1 VTYDQFDVVVVPFPF
16 AEASTLKRRP
26 ALILSS
32 QKNFNTSIKRSV
44 MTMITTASHAP
55 WVLDVLI
62 TDLKL
67 AGLKTTSVIRM
78 KLFTLDDAL
87 VVKRIGALSQNDK
100 VAVRQALQKLFDWED

>member
-1 VTYDQFDVVVVPFPF
+1 MIKFDVVVVPFPF
-16 AEASTLKRRP
+16 TEASTSKRRP

-32 QKNFNTSIKRSV
+32 EKNFNTLVKRSV
-44 MTMITTASHAP
+44 MAMITTASHAP

-67 AGLKTTSVIRM
+67 TGLKTTSVTRM

-87 VVKRIGALSQNDK
+87 IVKRIGTLSQNDK
-100 VAVRQALQKLFDWED
+100 VAVKQALQKLFGWED